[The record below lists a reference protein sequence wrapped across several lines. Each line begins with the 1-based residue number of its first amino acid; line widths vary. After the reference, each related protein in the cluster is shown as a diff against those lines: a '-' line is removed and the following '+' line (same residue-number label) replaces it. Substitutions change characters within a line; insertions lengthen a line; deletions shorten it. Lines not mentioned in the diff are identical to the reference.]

1 MSDAPDN
8 VKPDVT
14 SVGERRRPGWAE
26 FRRSYPGL
34 IATMAVALVTL
45 LAIDGWII
53 AKRLRYAREIERL
66 RGSMTIVERQ
76 RTDQIVSQ
84 EQNKLRVAI
93 ELMRRQAQ
101 LERTLHL
108 SVAVDSGIMY
118 LEREGAL
125 LREMPVQVGPERRV
139 GIPPDT
145 VRLAAP
151 RGARTVA
158 RVFSENEAWEVPE
171 WVFAERGIPPPSNRS
186 IGGALGPVAILL
198 DGGTVIYS
206 TPTAGP
212 LGDSA
217 FVLPGAVRARPE
229 DLRAILPNLTAGM
242 RVYFY

>member
-1 MSDAPDN
+1 MSDSPDN
-8 VKPDVT
+8 GTPDIGVA
-14 SVGERRRPGWAE
+14 SERRRPGWAE

-34 IATMAVALVTL
+34 VATMAIALAAL
-45 LAIDGWII
+45 LAMDGWII
-53 AKRLRYAREIERL
+53 ARRLRYAREIERL
-66 RGSMTIVERQ
+66 RGSMTLVERQ

-101 LERTLHL
+101 LERALHL
-108 SVAVDSGIMY
+108 SVAVDSGVMY
-118 LEREGAL
+118 LEREGAQ
-125 LREMPVQVGPERRV
+125 LREMAVQVGPERRV
-139 GIPPDT
+139 GTPPDT

-158 RVFSENEAWEVPE
+158 RVFSENEPWEVPE
-171 WVFAERGIPPPSNRS
+171 WVFAERGIPAPPNRS

-212 LGDSA
+212 LSDSA
-217 FVLPGAVRARPE
+217 FVLPGAIRARAE
-229 DLRAILPNLTAGM
+229 DLRAILPNLNAGM